1 MKKILLTLV
10 LLIGIVVGLF
20 AQKLTYQAVIRDNNQ
35 QLVVNTAVKATVTIT
50 FTTGVPYAEEVNGS
64 TNIHGLLSF
73 EFGDETLAGRDWTG
87 ATIAVKVVN
96 AATPSTVYVNDEAR
110 PVSAVPYALNVNG
123 QSIQNYL
130 TEHNYVDE
138 TELDSRHYLTSD
150 SAVITTM
157 QGNIAN
163 LTQHTTKSAIRDSV
177 AGQIHDSISN
187 MANVSHIHTNKD
199 LLDTYNQTNADLA
212 DAVAKKH
219 AHDNAAVLAAT
230 TAPYTDADS
239 IKLKGIAEGA
249 EVNVQADWNQ
259 STTTADDYIKNKP
272 TIPTVPTNVSAF
284 NNDAGYITATDV
296 PAQVNADWNATSGT
310 AQILNKPELF
320 SGNYN
325 DLSNK
330 PTIPAAANNATLTI
344 QKNGT
349 SVGTFTADASSDKS
363 INITIPTT
371 TSELT
376 NNSGFITT
384 ANVPTNVSQLNN
396 DAGYVSNSNCPTVDL
411 CELYNMMTSLQNTIA
426 RQDSMINALNNEH
439 HSFTCGT
446 STVSD
451 HEGNV
456 YNTVKIG
463 TQCWMAQ
470 NLRTSTNA
478 AGAGNIYTPTASE
491 VPGYDV
497 NTYGRLYDW
506 AAVMQ
511 GASSS
516 DAVPSGVQGI
526 CPTGWHVPSD
536 AEWTQL
542 TTYVKSKSE
551 YQCDGADNIANALSA
566 AIGWSYNTS
575 EGCYAG
581 SISSTINLTGFSAV
595 PAGLYNVRS
604 LDFSHSAFF
613 WSTTESDSNNAYYR
627 NLSSNDAEVSRWDFS
642 KDYGHSVRC
651 LRDAS
656 IGGGDNPSEPATMS
670 CEQVM
675 ECMGDTLGQL
685 NAKIE
690 AQGAEIETLNGTVT
704 SQGNTIDSLAHLVD
718 SLSNLPHGGNTPA
731 TFTCGSSKVKDVDN
745 NEYNTVAIGNQ
756 CWLKE
761 NLRTKT
767 LQYGQVW
774 TKTDVDSA
782 IYGRYYDWQAAMQ
795 IEQGNS
801 TSYTAGDKHRGICP
815 AGWHVPSDAEWT
827 ALTDYVKSK
836 SEYQCGG
843 NAANIAKALSQPT
856 GWSNT
861 DTGCNAGNTGDKANA
876 TGFSAV
882 PAGLCFYGSFEDFGD
897 DACFWSATQDDDF
910 DAWCRSLY
918 SNASYVVSRSATGEY
933 GFSVRC
939 LRDAGVGGTPGE
951 NETGG
956 TTPSAP
962 AMMSCEQVMECMGD
976 TLGRLNA
983 KIEAQGNTIDS
994 LANSVDSLSRLIPD
1008 SPGIPT
1014 DTFICGTST
1023 VTDHEGNVYNTVQI
1037 GDQCWTRENMR
1048 CTTSPSTGTNI
1059 LEFPASSYT
1068 YSGKKA
1074 YYPNDDASNVAT
1086 YGLLYNWNAAVDT
1099 FNTAYGETST
1109 NTSLSNAVSV
1119 TFSGNR
1125 RGICPVGWH
1134 VPSDAEWTQLTT
1146 YVGSQSEYVCGSD
1159 NTNIAKALASTT
1171 GWSSN
1176 SNDYVPG
1183 NDPSTNNATGFSA
1196 VPAGNYSGS
1205 YLAFG
1210 NYAYFWSATR
1220 STSNTAYNR
1229 TLYYNNA
1236 NVNSGY
1242 HAKYYGYSVR
1252 CLRDGGVGGAPATNE
1267 SGSAGNAGGSPDSG
1281 CCTELGARM
1290 DSLQNVID
1298 GLQNTVS
1305 SQDSVINALNNELH
1319 PFVCGTSK
1327 VTDHEGNVYNTVQ
1340 VGDQCWTKENM
1351 RCTTSPSTG
1360 TSILEYPAS
1369 SYSYTGKNAYYPND
1383 NASNVATYGLL
1394 YNWCAAVDTFNTA
1407 YGETSTNTEYSN
1419 APSVTF
1425 GGNRRGICPVGWH
1438 VPSNAE
1444 WDTLTSYVKSQS
1456 QYVSEGCTGTD
1467 NANSTYCI
1475 AKALASTTGW
1485 SSNSNDYVPGNDPS
1499 TNNATGFS
1507 AVPAGVYGGSYGRFG
1522 NDAYFWSAT
1531 QNSSRN
1537 AYDRGLDYGTT
1548 LVDRYGSSKFL
1559 GFSVRCL
1566 RD

>member
-1 MKKILLTLV
+1 MKKFLLTFV
-10 LLIGIVVGLF
+10 LLVGIAVGLF

-87 ATIAVKVVN
+87 ANIAVKVVN

-177 AGQIHDSISN
+177 AGQIHDSI
-187 MANVSHIHTNKD
+187 ADIAAKSHTHGNKD

-284 NNDAGYITATDV
+284 SNDAGYITATDV

-363 INITIPTT
+363 INITVPTT

-376 NNSGFITT
+376 NNSGFITA

-627 NLSSNDAEVSRWDFS
+627 NLSSNDAEVFRWDFS
-642 KDYGHSVRC
+642 KDYGH
-651 LRDAS
+651 
-656 IGGGDNPSEPATMS
+656 
-670 CEQVM
+670 
-675 ECMGDTLGQL
+675 
-685 NAKIE
+685 
-690 AQGAEIETLNGTVT
+690 
-704 SQGNTIDSLAHLVD
+704 
-718 SLSNLPHGGNTPA
+718 
-731 TFTCGSSKVKDVDN
+731 
-745 NEYNTVAIGNQ
+745 
-756 CWLKE
+756 
-761 NLRTKT
+761 
-767 LQYGQVW
+767 
-774 TKTDVDSA
+774 
-782 IYGRYYDWQAAMQ
+782 
-795 IEQGNS
+795 
-801 TSYTAGDKHRGICP
+801 
-815 AGWHVPSDAEWT
+815 
-827 ALTDYVKSK
+827 
-836 SEYQCGG
+836 
-843 NAANIAKALSQPT
+843 
-856 GWSNT
+856 
-861 DTGCNAGNTGDKANA
+861 
-876 TGFSAV
+876 
-882 PAGLCFYGSFEDFGD
+882 
-897 DACFWSATQDDDF
+897 
-910 DAWCRSLY
+910 
-918 SNASYVVSRSATGEY
+918 
-933 GFSVRC
+933 
-939 LRDAGVGGTPGE
+939 
-951 NETGG
+951 
-956 TTPSAP
+956 
-962 AMMSCEQVMECMGD
+962 
-976 TLGRLNA
+976 
-983 KIEAQGNTIDS
+983 
-994 LANSVDSLSRLIPD
+994 
-1008 SPGIPT
+1008 
-1014 DTFICGTST
+1014 
-1023 VTDHEGNVYNTVQI
+1023 
-1037 GDQCWTRENMR
+1037 
-1048 CTTSPSTGTNI
+1048 
-1059 LEFPASSYT
+1059 
-1068 YSGKKA
+1068 
-1074 YYPNDDASNVAT
+1074 
-1086 YGLLYNWNAAVDT
+1086 
-1099 FNTAYGETST
+1099 
-1109 NTSLSNAVSV
+1109 
-1119 TFSGNR
+1119 
-1125 RGICPVGWH
+1125 
-1134 VPSDAEWTQLTT
+1134 
-1146 YVGSQSEYVCGSD
+1146 
-1159 NTNIAKALASTT
+1159 
-1171 GWSSN
+1171 
-1176 SNDYVPG
+1176 
-1183 NDPSTNNATGFSA
+1183 
-1196 VPAGNYSGS
+1196 
-1205 YLAFG
+1205 
-1210 NYAYFWSATR
+1210 
-1220 STSNTAYNR
+1220 
-1229 TLYYNNA
+1229 
-1236 NVNSGY
+1236 
-1242 HAKYYGYSVR
+1242 SVR

-1319 PFVCGTSK
+1319 PFVCGTST

-1340 VGDQCWTKENM
+1340 IGDQCWTRENM

-1360 TSILEYPAS
+1360 TNILEFPAS
-1369 SYSYTGKNAYYPND
+1369 SYTYSGKKAYYPND

-1394 YNWCAAVDTFNTA
+1394 YNWNAAVDTFNTA
-1407 YGETSTNTEYSN
+1407 YGETSTNTSLSN
-1419 APSVTF
+1419 AVSVTF
-1425 GGNRRGICPVGWH
+1425 SGNRRGICPVGWH
-1438 VPSNAE
+1438 VPSDAE
-1444 WDTLTSYVKSQS
+1444 WTQLENYVGSQS
-1456 QYVSEGCTGTD
+1456 AYQCGG
-1467 NANSTYCI
+1467 NSTNI

-1485 SSNSNDYVPGNDPS
+1485 KSSSTTCEVGNNPS
-1499 TNNATGFS
+1499 SNNATGFS
-1507 AVPAGVYGGSYGRFG
+1507 AVPAGLYYGSYYYFG
-1522 NDAYFWSAT
+1522 LDAWFWSAT
-1531 QNSSRN
+1531 QNNSYYAYFRDLYYNN
-1537 AYDRGLDYGTT
+1537 ASVDSTSASKYYG
-1548 LVDRYGSSKFL
+1548 Y
-1559 GFSVRCL
+1559 SVRCL